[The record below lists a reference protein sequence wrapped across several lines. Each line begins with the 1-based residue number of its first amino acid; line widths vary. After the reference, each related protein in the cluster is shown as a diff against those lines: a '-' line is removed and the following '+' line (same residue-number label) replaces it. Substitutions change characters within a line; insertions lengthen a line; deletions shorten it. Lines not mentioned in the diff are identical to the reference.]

1 MLVYIRSHKE
11 KNWKM
16 ASVKFLMIID
26 KIQYWTEIYVQSQ
39 MTDRI
44 CVTFRFNLHL
54 QQSGNS
60 IKQLLQSIAKSAQR
74 FCIRKELQIAY
85 VLPSPFFNYSIFLQ
99 KRPNASMSNFHKNG
113 WMFHKLPLR
122 YDLSQPDL
130 ITNQVIDSSA
140 SKQLPKNITG
150 PGYKNPIK
158 PQN

>member
-1 MLVYIRSHKE
+1 
-11 KNWKM
+11 M
-16 ASVKFLMIID
+16 ASVKVLMITD
-26 KIQYWTEIYVQSQ
+26 KIQLWTEIYVQSQ

-44 CVTFRFNLHL
+44 CVSVTFRFNLHL
-54 QQSGNS
+54 HQSSNS
-60 IKQLLQSIAKSAQR
+60 IKQLLQSIAKSAFR
-74 FCIRKELQIAY
+74 FCIRKEIAY
-85 VLPSPFFNYSIFLQ
+85 VLPSPFFNRSIFLQ
-99 KRPNASMSNFHKNG
+99 RRPNASMCNFHKNG

-122 YDLSQPDL
+122 YDLSQPNL